1 MLIMLTECQ
10 IAIYAILEESN
21 LAVNI
26 PIHLKTSVAQLAYV
40 PLEVNIMNTSK
51 FAHILGD

>member
-10 IAIYAILEESN
+10 TAIYAILEESN

>member
-1 MLIMLTECQ
+1 MQFIGKL
-10 IAIYAILEESN
+10 AILEESN

-26 PIHLKTSVAQLAYV
+26 PIHLKTSFAQLAYV
-40 PLEVNIMNTSK
+40 PLEVNNLKTTT